1 MAQPAALEP
10 LPYHREVLAYLRS
23 EEPRLWDWFSSHRIQ
38 QEHADAVRL
47 ELLKT
52 TYRVEPGTAPRLHEI
67 ANRVS
72 ARLQLNV
79 PITFYHSQRSSGLN
93 ASLAFLPQE
102 AHVVLH
108 GPITDVLSDEEIE
121 ALLGHELS
129 HLLLWTNWDGE
140 YLIADQILAAMAG
153 DTSAEP
159 AQAETARLFRL
170 YTEIF
175 CDRGSLA
182 ACGALSAAVSSL
194 VKTETG
200 LRDISAESYLRQSEE
215 IFSRG
220 DAKTEG
226 LTHPECFIRARA
238 LRLWQEDGADA
249 EAEIRRMIE
258 GPPSLVGLDLL
269 GQVRIARL
277 TRRLIDQLLTP
288 AWMQTEVTLGHA
300 RLFFDDYV
308 PPDASPADDS
318 LADDLSTPDS
328 QLQDYYCYVLLDF
341 VTTDRELDEG
351 PLAAAYLLVERLG
364 LADRFHAVVLKE
376 LGIAKKQLEKI
387 RRDAERIIAQSAEAA
402 EVS

>member
-1 MAQPAALEP
+1 MAQPPALEP
-10 LPYHREVLAYLRS
+10 LCYHREVLSYLKS
-23 EEPRLWDWFSSHRIQ
+23 EEPKLWDWFSSHRSQ
-38 QEHADAVRL
+38 HEHVDAVRL

-52 TYRVEPGTAPRLHEI
+52 TYRVEPGTAPRLHEL
-67 ANRVS
+67 ADRVS
-72 ARLQLNV
+72 ARLKLDV

-93 ASLAFLPQE
+93 ASLAFVPQE

-108 GPITDVLSDEEIE
+108 GQITDVLSDEEIE

-153 DTSAEP
+153 DTVAEP
-159 AQAETARLFRL
+159 AQVETARLFRL

-175 CDRGSLA
+175 CDRGSLTS
-182 ACGALSAAVSSL
+182 CGELSAAVSSL

-200 LRDISAESYLRQSEE
+200 LRDISTESYLRQSEE

-238 LRLWQEDGADA
+238 LRLWQLEGAAA

-258 GPPSLVGLDLL
+258 GRPSLVGLDLL

-277 TRRLIDQLLTP
+277 TRRLIDQLLSP
-288 AWMQTEVTLGHA
+288 VWMQTEVVVGHA
-300 RLFFDDYV
+300 RLFFEDYS
-308 PPDASPADDS
+308 PPDAPPADDS
-318 LADDLSTPDS
+318 LVEDLSTPDS

-351 PLAAAYLLVERLG
+351 PLAAAYLLTERLG
-364 LADRFHAVVLKE
+364 LADRFHAIILKE
-376 LGIAKKQLEKI
+376 LGIAKKQLEKL
-387 RRDAERIIAQSAEAA
+387 RRDAERIVAQSAEAA